1 MKRLIESL
9 DYMDMEGQLDDVIT
23 VDEYSAKMGKD
34 SDIVTLTFI
43 INSEQ
48 AAKDLTSWFERGYD
62 FVLDASV
69 SDGELEPG
77 KYLVFVEMRRRSTV
91 PDKICQLLEDL
102 ETLTGMKMKDW
113 KVSIEDEEYDADPK
127 VLADHM
133 ILNPNQYKMEKETE
147 EDKEDEKEDKEEET
161 EETEDEDKLNEFRIR
176 AGIEPSKVVYEN
188 DEYIMNL
195 KAMAGM

>member
-1 MKRLIESL
+1 
-9 DYMDMEGQLDDVIT
+9 MDMEGQLADVIT

-34 SDIVTLTFI
+34 SAIVTLTFTVY
-43 INSEQ
+43 SEL

-69 SDGELEPG
+69 SEGELEPG
-77 KYLVFVEMRRRSTV
+77 KYLVFVEMERRLSV

-102 ETLTGMKMKDW
+102 ETLTGIKLEDW
-113 KVSIEDEEYDADPK
+113 NVSIEDEEYDADPK
-127 VLADHM
+127 VIADHM
-133 ILNPNQYKMEKETE
+133 ILNPNLYKMENETE
-147 EDKEDEKEDKEEET
+147 EDKEDEAEEDSDEEDSADS
-161 EETEDEDKLNEFRIR
+161 EDEDKLNEVRIR
-176 AGIEPSKVVYEN
+176 AGLEPAKVVYEN

>member
-1 MKRLIESL
+1 
-9 DYMDMEGQLDDVIT
+9 LDDVIT
-23 VDEYSAKMGKD
+23 IDEYSAKMGKD
-34 SDIVTLTFI
+34 SDVVTITFTVY
-43 INSEQ
+43 SEQ

-77 KYLVFVEMRRRSTV
+77 KYLVFVEMRRRSAV
-91 PDKICQLLEDL
+91 PDRICQLLEDL
-102 ETLTGMKMKDW
+102 ETLTGLKLKDW
-113 KVSIEDEEYDADPK
+113 TVIIDDEEYDADPK
-127 VLADHM
+127 ILADHM
-133 ILNPNQYKMEKETE
+133 ILNPNEYKMEKETKEDAEDEAEDEAE
-147 EDKEDEKEDKEEET
+147 EDAEDEAKL
-161 EETEDEDKLNEFRIR
+161 DEVRIR